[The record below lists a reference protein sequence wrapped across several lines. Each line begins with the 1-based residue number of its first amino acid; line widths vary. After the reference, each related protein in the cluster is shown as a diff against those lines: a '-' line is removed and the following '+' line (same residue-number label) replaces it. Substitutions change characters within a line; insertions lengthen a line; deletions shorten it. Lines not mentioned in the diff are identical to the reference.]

1 MMSVRSKIALFPCV
15 GCLGDRTGGN
25 HVQQV
30 LALTLDSRGG
40 LMGRQA
46 GVHIGHSHTCQETN
60 TSVVSVLEIVNIYS
74 MMKYYTCSILIHVGR
89 RKDEGRIWL

>member
-1 MMSVRSKIALFPCV
+1 MMSVGSKIALFPCV

-30 LALTLDSRGG
+30 LSLTLDSRGG

-46 GVHIGHSHTCQETN
+46 GVHIGHSHTCRQETN
-60 TSVVSVLEIVNIYS
+60 TEQSGECAGVKDFTLTVIMQEED
-74 MMKYYTCSILIHVGR
+74 KER
-89 RKDEGRIWL
+89 RWR

>member
-30 LALTLDSRGG
+30 LSLTLDSRGG

-60 TSVVSVLEIVNIYS
+60 TSVVSVLEIKLFHIYS
-74 MMKYYTCSILIHVGR
+74 MMKYLIHVGR
-89 RKDEGRIWL
+89 MQRRKKKL

>member
-1 MMSVRSKIALFPCV
+1 MIMRMAVIDIKRDNSYGVGKKKIALFPCV

-30 LALTLDSRGG
+30 LSLTLHSRCG

-46 GVHIGHSHTCQETN
+46 GVHIGHRHTCQETN
-60 TSVVSVLEIVNIYS
+60 TSVVNVLGINF
-74 MMKYYTCSILIHVGR
+74 YY
-89 RKDEGRIWL
+89 

>member
-1 MMSVRSKIALFPCV
+1 MVSVGRKIALFPCV

-30 LALTLDSRGG
+30 LSLTLNSRAG
-40 LMGRQA
+40 LVSRQA

-60 TSVVSVLEIVNIYS
+60 TSVINVLDITGIMFYS
-74 MMKYYTCSILIHVGR
+74 PFMT
-89 RKDEGRIWL
+89 

>member
-1 MMSVRSKIALFPCV
+1 MMSVGNKIALFPCV

-30 LALTLDSRGG
+30 LSLTLDSRGG

-46 GVHIGHSHTCQETN
+46 GVHVGHGHNCEETN
-60 TSVVSVLEIVNIYS
+60 TSVVSVL
-74 MMKYYTCSILIHVGR
+74 
-89 RKDEGRIWL
+89 

>member
-1 MMSVRSKIALFPCV
+1 MMSVGRKIALFPCV

-25 HVQQV
+25 HVQEV
-30 LALTLDSRGG
+30 LSLTLDSRGG

-60 TSVVSVLEIVNIYS
+60 TSVVNVLETELLYIYS
-74 MMKYYTCSILIHVGR
+74 MNAYYTVFS
-89 RKDEGRIWL
+89 KMK

>member
-1 MMSVRSKIALFPCV
+1 MMSVGRKIALFPCV

-30 LALTLDSRGG
+30 FSLTLNSRGG

-60 TSVVSVLEIVNIYS
+60 TSVVNVLEIELLYIYS
-74 MMKYYTCSILIHVGR
+74 MMKYHTGLSKLMP
-89 RKDEGRIWL
+89 

>member
-1 MMSVRSKIALFPCV
+1 MVQEESKIALFPCV

-30 LALTLDSRGG
+30 LSLTLHSRGG

-46 GVHIGHSHTCQETN
+46 GVHIGHCHTCQGTN
-60 TSVVSVLEIVNIYS
+60 TSVVNVLNIINI
-74 MMKYYTCSILIHVGR
+74 KLFLH
-89 RKDEGRIWL
+89 

>member
-1 MMSVRSKIALFPCV
+1 MVSVGRKIALFPCV
-15 GCLGDRTGGN
+15 GCLGNRTGGN

-30 LALTLDSRGG
+30 LSLTLNSRAG

-60 TSVVSVLEIVNIYS
+60 TSVINVLETTDIMLFYS
-74 MMKYYTCSILIHVGR
+74 HFMMTYDTIT
-89 RKDEGRIWL
+89 E